1 MNSVKL
7 SEVTISNHDWLVENL
22 YRYFDNDIV
31 SFSSQIDRLSREWDD
46 ISKSRFIE
54 SLILGL
60 PTPQLFLAS
69 SSTDRN
75 KFIVIDGRQRL
86 LAISQFY
93 SSDLIL
99 TGLEFWRELEGN
111 TYDSLK
117 SNPYLSDAI
126 LNLDTSVLRVSLI
139 RNWQNESL
147 LSDIRSRLK
156 PSYDE

>member
-7 SEVTISNHDWLVENL
+7 SEVTISNHDWLVETIV
-22 YRYFDNDIV
+22 RYFDNDIV
-31 SFSSQIDRLSREWDD
+31 SFSPQIDRLAREWNDV
-46 ISKSRFIE
+46 SKSRFIE
-54 SLILGL
+54 SLILGF
-60 PTPQLFLAS
+60 PIQQLVLAS
-69 SSTDRN
+69 SLTERN
-75 KFIVIDGRQRL
+75 KFIVIDGKQRL
-86 LAISQFY
+86 LALSQFY

-126 LNLDTSVLRVSLI
+126 VNLDASVLRVSLI
-139 RNWQNESL
+139 RNWQDESL

-156 PSYDE
+156 R

>member
-7 SEVTISNHDWLVENL
+7 SEVTISNSDWLVETL
-22 YRYFDNDIV
+22 VRYFDNDIV
-31 SFSSQIDRLSREWDD
+31 SFSPQIDQLAREWDD

-54 SLILGL
+54 SLILGF
-60 PTPQLFLAS
+60 PIQQLVLAS
-69 SSTDRN
+69 SSTERN

-86 LAISQFY
+86 IALSQFY
-93 SSDLIL
+93 NSDLSL

-117 SNPYLSDAI
+117 SNSYLSDAI
-126 LNLDTSVLRVSLI
+126 HNLDTSVLRVSLI
-139 RNWQNESL
+139 RNWQDESL

-156 PSYDE
+156 R

>member
-7 SEVTISNHDWLVENL
+7 SEVTISNSDWLIETLV
-22 YRYFDNDIV
+22 RYFDNDIV
-31 SFSSQIDRLSREWDD
+31 SFSPQIDQLAREWDD

-54 SLILGL
+54 SLILGF
-60 PTPQLFLAS
+60 PIQQLVLAS
-69 SSTDRN
+69 SSTERN

-86 LAISQFY
+86 LALSQFY
-93 SSDLIL
+93 NSDLSL

-117 SNPYLSDAI
+117 SNLYLSDAI
-126 LNLDTSVLRVSLI
+126 FNLDASVLRVSLI
-139 RNWQNESL
+139 RNWQDESL

-156 PSYDE
+156 R

>member
-7 SEVTISNHDWLVENL
+7 SEVTISNHDWLVETIV
-22 YRYFDNDIV
+22 RYFDNDIV
-31 SFSSQIDRLSREWDD
+31 SFSPQIDRDLCEWNDV
-46 ISKSRFIE
+46 SKSRFIE
-54 SLILGL
+54 SLILGF
-60 PTPQLFLAS
+60 PIQQLVLAS
-69 SSTDRN
+69 SLTERN
-75 KFIVIDGRQRL
+75 KFIVIDGKQRL
-86 LAISQFY
+86 LALSQFY

-126 LNLDTSVLRVSLI
+126 VNLDASVLRVSLI
-139 RNWQNESL
+139 RNWQDESL

-156 PSYDE
+156 R